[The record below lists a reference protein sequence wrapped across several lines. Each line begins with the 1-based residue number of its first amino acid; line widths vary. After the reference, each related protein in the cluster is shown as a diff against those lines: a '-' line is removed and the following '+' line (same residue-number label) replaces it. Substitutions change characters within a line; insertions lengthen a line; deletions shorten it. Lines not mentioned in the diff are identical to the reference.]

1 MLHESRISSNRLF
14 VSSHLRFSSFR
25 LRLRATDGQVGG
37 QAFFEGNKH
46 SNKRTNEKT
55 RFLIPHTNLTAIL
68 PPAMPTKTAD
78 RPWGRK
84 HVLLFLG
91 FVTILAFLTYFYR
104 YWDPPHV
111 YWDENYHIASAQ
123 KYLHGVYFMEQH
135 PPLGKLLIAL
145 GEKMFHPNAKTDQ
158 FISTDYGNNF
168 PEGFSFVGYRFFSA
182 LLGWW
187 TAPLLFLIFYL
198 LTKNPL
204 TATLLDFLYIFD
216 NALVV
221 HLRGAMLEG
230 PLMFFCALTILAFL
244 LLLQRKNAKRWIFA
258 LLCVFFG
265 VSLGL
270 VLTTKVLGLI
280 MVLLVPVA
288 LWQLWPQGN
297 RILAFLGIAGISF
310 LIVYVTI
317 WQIHFSL
324 GKTINP
330 QLPDNGYYQASDQ
343 YKAILRQGASSS
355 LVSFPV
361 MLRDSLAFVSH
372 YNAGAPRLDL
382 CKEDENGSPW
392 YFWPLGARTIS
403 YRWETNDSG
412 KTYRYLYLV
421 PNPVVWW
428 ASFAAVLLAAGL
440 LTGSVFFPLKKPLR
454 HPALLLTFLGM
465 YVCYMI
471 AVSRIAR
478 VLYLYHYFIP
488 LLFSFIILALIYDEI
503 HFIGKKIF
511 TENAKTIVLMVF
523 AACVFLAFQFY
534 RPLTYYEAINDAQFG
549 LRNIFSLWELHCV
562 NCAHPSGLVI
572 PVKPPQ

>member
-1 MLHESRISSNRLF
+1 M
-14 VSSHLRFSSFR
+14 
-25 LRLRATDGQVGG
+25 
-37 QAFFEGNKH
+37 
-46 SNKRTNEKT
+46 
-55 RFLIPHTNLTAIL
+55 TAK
-68 PPAMPTKTAD
+68 PAEQL
-78 RPWGRK
+78 WSRK

-91 FVTILAFLTYFYR
+91 FVTLLAFLTYFYR

-111 YWDENYHIASAQ
+111 FWDENYHIASAQ

-145 GEKMFHPNAKTDQ
+145 GEKIFHPNAKTDQ
-158 FISTDYGNNF
+158 FLGTDYATDF
-168 PEGFSFVGYRFFSA
+168 PDGFSFVGYRFFSA

-187 TAPLLFLIFYL
+187 TAPLLFLVFYL
-198 LTKNPL
+198 ITKNPL

-230 PLMFFCALTILAFL
+230 PLMFFCTLTILAFL
-244 LLLQRKNAKRWIFA
+244 LLLQKRDAKPGTFAWISA
-258 LLCVFFG
+258 LFG
-265 VSLGL
+265 VGLGL

-280 MVLLVPVA
+280 LILLIPVIV
-288 LWQLWPQGN
+288 WQLWPRRR
-297 RILAFLGIAGISF
+297 RIFTFLGIAGFSF
-310 LIVYVTI
+310 LVVYVTV

-330 QLPDNGYYQASDQ
+330 SLPDNGNYQASDQ
-343 YKAILRQGASSS
+343 YKAILQKGTSTS
-355 LVSFPV
+355 LLNFPV
-361 MLRDSLAFVSH
+361 MIRDSLAFVGH

-403 YRWETNDSG
+403 YRWETDDSG

-421 PNPVVWW
+421 PNPIAWW
-428 ASFAAVLLAAGL
+428 ASTACVLLAAGL
-440 LTGSVFFPLKKPLR
+440 LVGSVFFPLKKPIKHR
-454 HPALLLTFLGM
+454 VLLLTFVGL

-471 AVSRIAR
+471 AVSRITR

-488 LLFSFIILALIYDEI
+488 LLFSFLILALMFEEI
-503 HFIGKKIF
+503 QFVGKKLL
-511 TENAKTIVLMVF
+511 TEQVKTTILMAF
-523 AACVFLAFQFY
+523 AGLIFLAFQFF
-534 RPLTYYEAINDAQFG
+534 RPLTYYEPLSDAQFEW
-549 LRNIFSLWELHCV
+549 RNIFGLWELHCV
-562 NCAHPSGLVI
+562 NCAHPSGLVV